1 MKKVIT
7 ALFILSLVFGIFA
20 PVKNVRAAGLEA
32 GTETTPSG
40 IAYDEIGSKIDG
52 YVKSIEGG
60 LASCEVSVFNRDGV
74 IYNGYYGYSDIGN
87 KVKADADTVYEWGS
101 CSKILVWVSVMQQ
114 W

>member
-60 LASCEVSVFNRDGV
+60 LASCEVSVFNSGV
-74 IYNGYYGYSDIGN
+74 GVQNGHYFR
-87 KVKADADTVYEWGS
+87 VRP
-101 CSKILVWVSVMQQ
+101 
-114 W
+114 